1 MSLEAMAMSQEMK
14 IKQQPKKPYA
24 APKLTT
30 YGDLRAL
37 TRSGTGSA
45 QEPTNQGQGSPQK
58 YP

>member
-1 MSLEAMAMSQEMK
+1 MSQEMK